1 MADAINNG
9 ILNDYTIKPRNLTQY
24 KAFRGVTDFTQ
35 IGQFAQYERGYSFLS
50 VLQMPKFMTEL
61 ANKNKDIKDMVMGFQ
76 HMLEFEFR
84 GLEGLPDLNAD
95 VLTITDGIN
104 EQRLINKVTEDTSAT
119 VTMQYFEKT
128 GSLITKFSDYYL
140 TGIKD
145 PKSQAKTYH
154 GLIKNGLLAPG
165 PENEVFTM
173 LYYVTDS
180 TMLRLEKAYLLCNC
194 QLTKAER
201 SMYNGTR
208 SDIGS
213 NMEMSIE
220 FNCYPISGYE
230 VDKAAKKLLEDINGV
245 AWNGSMG
252 QMADNAFQ
260 PTGKTTYD
268 YDYSGLDSKPKAISQ
283 LDSADYKYAILDPTI
298 DAGGVPR
305 STILQSAL
313 SAE

>member
-1 MADAINNG
+1 MAEINNG
-9 ILNDYTIKPRNLTQY
+9 ILNNFTIKPRNLTQY
-24 KAFRGVTDFTQ
+24 NAFRGVTDFTQ

-61 ANKNKDIKDMVMGFQ
+61 AKKNDDIKDMVTAFQ

-95 VLTITDGIN
+95 YWTITDGIN
-104 EQRLINKVTEDTSAT
+104 EQRMISKVTEDTSAT

-165 PENEVFTM
+165 PENEIFTM

-208 SDIGS
+208 GDIGS
-213 NMEMSIE
+213 NQEMSIE
-220 FNCYPISGYE
+220 FNCYPITGYE

-252 QMADNAFQ
+252 QMADGAFSV
-260 PTGKTTYD
+260 TGKTAYD
-268 YDYSGLDSKPKAISQ
+268 YDYSGLQQGTKEISQ
-283 LDSADYKYAILDPTI
+283 LDSADYRYAILKP
-298 DAGGVPR
+298 DAPGTPQ
-305 STILQSAL
+305 STVLNNAL
-313 SAE
+313 KANE